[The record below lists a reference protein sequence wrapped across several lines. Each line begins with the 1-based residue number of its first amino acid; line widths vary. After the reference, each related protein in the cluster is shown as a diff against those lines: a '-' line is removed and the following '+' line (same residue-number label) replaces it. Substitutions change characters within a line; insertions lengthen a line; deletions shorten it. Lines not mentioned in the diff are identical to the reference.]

1 MDHTFLY
8 SILAG
13 IALVFVIVAAR
24 VALRWLVRIALAGI
38 LLLFVVGGL
47 AWWWYKGPTRSSA
60 DPRTNTSRRR

>member
-47 AWWWYKGPTRSSA
+47 AWWWYKEPAKSSA